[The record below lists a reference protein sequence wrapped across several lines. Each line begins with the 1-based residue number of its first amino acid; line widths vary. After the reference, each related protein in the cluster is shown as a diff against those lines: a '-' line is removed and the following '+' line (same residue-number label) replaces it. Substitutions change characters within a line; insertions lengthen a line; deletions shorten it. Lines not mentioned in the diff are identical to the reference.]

1 MSIKSI
7 KEKQLLVNLA
17 KSFGQEIDPKL
28 VNEVE
33 KHKQVETNIRESI
46 RSNVLNDLTKA
57 LLELKQEADRVSQ
70 ENNYPLPPSLDDIEH
85 LIEYEERADDL
96 VQNAQETDTTETIAD
111 AVPDT
116 ESNSHTLQELAAEAL
131 SNLSKADSFQQPD
144 PTLVDSDI
152 NSIRKKIK
160 FLEQWISKVSMAGP
174 GGGETKLRFLDDVD
188 RDSIVNGYVLS
199 YDEIT
204 NKFTFVS
211 PTAGS
216 FTPTDVKQVFA
227 EVKNAESFPITIGQ
241 PVYLFAAT
249 GNRASVKL
257 ANNTG
262 DPTSAKTLGLVYS
275 ASISPGGTGLVITQ
289 GVVTGVDTQAY
300 SEGTTLYLGNTAGSL
315 TAVKPYAPEHLV
327 YIGVVERANQ
337 GQGQIYVRPQNGY
350 ELNEIHDVS
359 INHTV
364 PLSNNDIIVWNSA
377 SNVWVNRP
385 ISYLNQTTA
394 NIIEN
399 SNLYYTNARVYANV
413 IQLGYATTDTTNTIA
428 NNLSVAWNTANSA
441 YTKANTIPTQL
452 VNGSDVLSLN
462 GLNKVE
468 LPGGTAYIFSA
479 ANNITLAPDAS
490 GDNSFE
496 IINNV
501 GATLKTDNAFDIR
514 TNTGGTEKVW
524 TFTQGGSL
532 FFPNG
537 TFQTT
542 AYSNSAVNAYV
553 NTLGYATNS
562 ALSSY
567 ATTTNVA
574 LKANITDLT
583 TANVAE
589 LTNLYYTNARVYSNV
604 IGLLNDKVNVTD
616 LPNANVFTATKLATA
631 RTING
636 TSFDGTANITITAA
650 AGTLTGTSLNSSVL
664 SSNLTSVG
672 TLSTLSTSGTITAN
686 AATAFKAGS
695 AAESGVALEIPRE
708 GGIRNMYNGDNTM
721 YFDVSNGGSSH
732 GHFSFRGSNAFTQYA
747 KIDNSGIDAITSYKG
762 KAPFNSALDTVV
774 TVDNLKFRISNQG
787 GVFPQV
793 ASASGSTVDVAY
805 SAVGYINGTTNPATA
820 HNSGYILL
828 ADGTWLSLY
837 SAHGMDDRGDY
848 IVFHIVD
855 KNAGKIYRVT
865 FMVTNNSSNTTG
877 YNILVERII

>member
-85 LIEYEERADDL
+85 LIEYEEKANDL
-96 VQNAQETDTTETIAD
+96 VQNSQETDTTETIAD

-337 GQGQIYVRPQNGY
+337 GQGQIYVKPQNGY

-359 INHTV
+359 INNTV

-377 SNVWVNRP
+377 SNIWVNRP

-413 IQLGYATTDTTNTIA
+413 IGLLDVKVNVSD
-428 NNLSVAWNTANSA
+428 LSN
-441 YTKANTIPTQL
+441 
-452 VNGSDVLSLN
+452 
-462 GLNKVE
+462 
-468 LPGGTAYIFSA
+468 
-479 ANNITLAPDAS
+479 
-490 GDNSFE
+490 
-496 IINNV
+496 
-501 GATLKTDNAFDIR
+501 
-514 TNTGGTEKVW
+514 
-524 TFTQGGSL
+524 
-532 FFPNG
+532 
-537 TFQTT
+537 
-542 AYSNSAVNAYV
+542 
-553 NTLGYATNS
+553 
-562 ALSSY
+562 
-567 ATTTNVA
+567 
-574 LKANITDLT
+574 
-583 TANVAE
+583 ANVA
-589 LTNLYYTNARVYSNV
+589 
-604 IGLLNDKVNVTD
+604 
-616 LPNANVFTATKLATA
+616 TATKLTTA
-631 RTING
+631 RTINN
-636 TSFDGTANITITAA
+636 TSFDGTANITITANA
-650 AGTLTGTSLNSSVL
+650 ETLTGTTLKSTIV

-672 TLSTLSTSGTITAN
+672 VLSTLDVANNITIGDSILCSGTTGGLFPIGVTNIVIGSPGGNTNIRNNLILGSGQTLSTSGTVTAN
-686 AATAFKAGS
+686 ATTAFKAGS

-747 KIDNSGIDAITSYKG
+747 KIDNNGIDAITSYKG
-762 KAPFNSALDTVV
+762 KTSFNVALDTEF

-793 ASASGSTVDVAY
+793 GNASGTNVDLCW
-805 SAVGYINGTTNPATA
+805 SAMAVVSGGSVSSQNSGVIISAGSWSSIYTA
-820 HNSGYILL
+820 HGL
-828 ADGTWLSLY
+828 DT
-837 SAHGMDDRGDY
+837 RGDT
-848 IVFHIVD
+848 IVAHITD
-855 KNAGKIYRVT
+855 KNSGKIYRVT
-865 FMVTNNSSNTTG
+865 YLVTNNSSNTTG